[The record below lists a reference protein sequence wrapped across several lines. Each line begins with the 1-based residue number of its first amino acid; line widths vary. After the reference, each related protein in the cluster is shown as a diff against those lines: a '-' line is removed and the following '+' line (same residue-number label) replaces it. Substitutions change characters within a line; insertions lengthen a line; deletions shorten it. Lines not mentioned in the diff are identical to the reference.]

1 MRQNITIGDC
11 RSPRFCR
18 VLLQSAA
25 ELKRNLCKICSAF
38 VLFLFFFHI
47 QTIESIIYKIFCE
60 DAPGI
65 YPIGEEVWSDTYRV
79 LCE

>member
-25 ELKRNLCKICSAF
+25 ELKEICVKFARLLFFF
-38 VLFLFFFHI
+38 VFFFHI
-47 QTIESIIYKIFCE
+47 QTIELIIYKIFCE
-60 DAPGI
+60 DAPH
-65 YPIGEEVWSDTYRV
+65 W
-79 LCE
+79 